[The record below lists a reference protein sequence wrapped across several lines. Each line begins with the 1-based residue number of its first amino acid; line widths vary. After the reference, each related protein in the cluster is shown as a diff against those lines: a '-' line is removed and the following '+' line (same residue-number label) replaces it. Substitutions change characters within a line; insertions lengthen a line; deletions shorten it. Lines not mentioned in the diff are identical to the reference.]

1 MPKPPVSSNPFACIT
16 PYNFPRRL
24 LRFHS
29 LLHLMRLPTGIQSQ
43 LHILRM
49 HQDHHDALPDAV
61 EGGYGGVG
69 AADAVVGYGANAGGH
84 KADAGVGRE
93 EEVREEGLR

>member
-1 MPKPPVSSNPFACIT
+1 
-16 PYNFPRRL
+16 
-24 LRFHS
+24 
-29 LLHLMRLPTGIQSQ
+29 
-43 LHILRM
+43 M
-49 HQDHHDALPDAV
+49 HQDHHDALPHAV
-61 EGGYGGVG
+61 EGGFGGTGGVG